1 MTPSVK
7 EGFEHDYLVLFE
19 KLRHK
24 SNETL
29 NSFIANDVINSI
41 IGKKIRSITTT
52 LLFSFEINQ

>member
-24 SNETL
+24 SNEPL
-29 NSFIANDVINSI
+29 NSFIANGVINSI